1 MRDLVVRRGWR
12 EQSKAAAGVVQF
24 WRRRRR
30 ADVRFDCAAADVSVF
45 SREEEEDVD
54 EANAARRLHNR
65 MALSLL
71 LSSLGA
77 VVWVVYVPAV

>member
-24 WRRRRR
+24 WRRRR

-65 MALSLL
+65 MMLFLL